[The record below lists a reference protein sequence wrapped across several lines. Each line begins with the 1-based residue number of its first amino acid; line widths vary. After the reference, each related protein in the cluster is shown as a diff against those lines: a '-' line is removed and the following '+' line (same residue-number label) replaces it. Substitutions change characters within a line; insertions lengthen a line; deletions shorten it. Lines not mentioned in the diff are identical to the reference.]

1 MGAIVGSIV
10 GSIVGRVRER
20 CRPRGLHVL
29 SRGQVWVASLNPSR
43 GGEIGKVRP
52 VVVVQGDWLSL
63 AQSRTVVVLPLTTD
77 VRREAEPLRVTIP
90 ARDRLRAD
98 SQVVV
103 EQPRTLDRSRIGEG
117 PITELS
123 PDEMKRVEESLLAVL
138 GVDAF

>member
-1 MGAIVGSIV
+1 MRSIMR
-10 GSIVGRVRER
+10 SIMGRVRER

-29 SRGQVWVASLNPSR
+29 SRGQVWVANLNPNR

-103 EQPRTLDRSRIGEG
+103 EQPRTLERSRIGEG

-138 GVDAF
+138 GVDAQ